1 MYNVANF
8 LEKVEK
14 KSSKRISADDVL
26 NTDTFTYREIISLI
40 NSVVV
45 NLKSEQ
51 FIECQI
57 SSETEIDTRSKEALL
72 DAHVDTEWSMPDIE
86 INEKLV
92 WHPQENET
100 TIEIGELSESLIAI
114 YSYQSDYCLTIV
126 SKEVFNT
133 RKVLDVVQSLLTDIS
148 FGDINLVDSGKIIGE
163 KKLREIVDHLI
174 KLDYVFVVRKKLVKD
189 MEEIIIEN
197 VVGWENGE
205 NYSIEFTKKGREDYS
220 SNVIGLEVM
229 RFMSLT

>member
-26 NTDTFTYREIISLI
+26 NKDIFTYRELISLI
-40 NSVVV
+40 NSFVV

-57 SSETEIDTRSKEALL
+57 SSETEIDTGSKEALL
-72 DAHVDTEWSMPDIE
+72 DAHVDTEWSIPDIE
-86 INEKLV
+86 INENLV
-92 WHPQENET
+92 WYPQKNET
-100 TIEIGELSESLIAI
+100 TIELDELSESLIAI
-114 YSYQSDYCLTIV
+114 YSSQSDYCLTIV
-126 SKEVFNT
+126 SKEVFYD

-148 FGDINLVDSGKIIGE
+148 FGDINLVDSGKLIGE

-189 MEEIIIEN
+189 MEEIIMEN
-197 VVGWENGE
+197 TVDWEIIE
-205 NYSIEFTKKGREDYS
+205 NYSIEFTKKGREDYL
-220 SNVIGLEVM
+220 SNVLGLEVM